1 MISHLM
7 FADDLLS
14 LVEANERQMN
24 CIMEILNEFCKT
36 SSQEVS
42 NDKTNIIFFE
52 ECGYEY

>member
-7 FADDLLS
+7 FAYDLLS

>member
-7 FADDLLS
+7 FAYDLLS

-42 NDKTNIIFFE
+42 NDKTNIIFFSNDAS
-52 ECGYEY
+52 